1 MYEDNRN
8 SDGSPRDIAP
18 RPDSIDK
25 SLDFYQALVKEIK
38 LPIEQFDKF
47 VQEALKDTSL
57 KTAEESEK
65 TGKFADTT
73 TTLGQRLLVTIEAFK
88 RANEQIAALRAKYG
102 ESVGDPVDAETN
114 RKAAEAAPKDEEI
127 AELDDTRADEET
139 EEDRNC

>member
-1 MYEDNRN
+1 M
-8 SDGSPRDIAP
+8 
-18 RPDSIDK
+18 
-25 SLDFYQALVKEIK
+25 KEIK

-102 ESVGDPVDAETN
+102 ESVGDPVDAEAN

-127 AELDDTRADEET
+127 AELDDTRVDEET